1 MTTRLDKRRASLGQ
15 VIAESLIRA
24 SGWSAIAFVLLIF
37 AFLAREG
44 VPAFWEVKPD
54 VLLGA
59 RWYPTEA
66 YFGLWPLVLG
76 SVLVTL
82 GAAAVSVPTGLL
94 VAVFIAEVAP
104 RWLREVVKPLIEVV
118 AGIPS
123 VVLGFLGM
131 IALSPLVRQ
140 AFDAPTGLTALTGS
154 LVLAYMALPTI
165 ISVAEDALDAVPK
178 AYRDA
183 ALALG
188 ATKWQ
193 TIWRVTV
200 PAARTGILT
209 AMMLGIGRAIG
220 ETMAVMMVTGNAAR
234 LPLTL
239 DSLMRP
245 VRTMTATIAAE
256 MGEVAQGSTHFHVLF
271 AIGIILFVITFAVNL
286 AASLAIFRQK
296 RRSERLLS

>member
-1 MTTRLDKRRASLGQ
+1 MTTLPAKRKTHLGQ

-24 SGWSAIAFVLLIF
+24 SGLSAILFVLLIF
-37 AFLAREG
+37 AFLLREG
-44 VPAFWEVKPD
+44 VPAFLQIKLP
-54 VLLGA
+54 VLFGT
-59 RWYPTEA
+59 RWYPTED
-66 YFGLWPLVLG
+66 YYGIWPLVLG

-82 GAAAVSVPTGLL
+82 GAAALALPTGLL
-94 VAVFIAEVAP
+94 AAVFVAEVSP
-104 RWLREVVKPLIEVV
+104 RWLREIVKPMIEVV

-131 IALSPLVRQ
+131 LALSPLVRHV
-140 AFDAPTGLTALTGS
+140 FNAPTGLTALTGS

-178 AYRDA
+178 SYRDA

-188 ATKWQ
+188 ATQWQ
-193 TIWRVTV
+193 TIWRVTI

-234 LPLTL
+234 LPLTA
-239 DSLMRP
+239 DSLMRS

-256 MGEVAQGSTHFHVLF
+256 MGEVAQGSAHFHVLF

-286 AASLAIFRQK
+286 AASVAIFQQK